1 MNLTK
6 IIKKPLLTEKTTGL
20 ASKSIHA
27 FKVNKEATKLEI
39 KEAVEYYFKVKVAS
53 VNTLVGRNKP
63 KRTAKGIVPAKYY
76 KKAMVKLKPGEKIA
90 LFEGV

>member
-6 IIKKPLLTEKTTGL
+6 IIKKPLLTEKTTAL
-20 ASKSIHA
+20 SSKSIHV
-27 FKVNKEATKLEI
+27 FKVNTEATKLEI

-63 KRTAKGIVPAKYY
+63 KRTAKATVPVKYY
-76 KKAMVKLKPGEKIA
+76 KKAMVKLKQGEKIA

>member
-6 IIKKPLLTEKTTGL
+6 IIKKPLLTEKTTAL
-20 ASKSIHA
+20 SSKSIHV
-27 FKVNKEATKLEI
+27 FKVNKMATKIEI
-39 KEAVEYYFKVKVAS
+39 KNAVEYYFKVKVES

-63 KRTAKGIVPAKYY
+63 KKTAKGIIPAKYY
-76 KKAMVKLKPGEKIA
+76 KKAMVKLKQGEKIA